1 MHAGVGGA
9 VIRPTTVARLLLG
22 MWCGAMTWGL
32 AGCQWQ
38 LQPSCAVQHH
48 EASDSAPTITTTTT
62 TEVAATCPGPA
73 RTGDSPCFFHD
84 CSAGMYCD
92 DVRTPDCRP
101 GCASDE
107 DCGPRDTC
115 VRTGTAAL
123 GRCESCAKHTAHA
136 AAPGCVV
143 EARTGRSRCSHSECG
158 PGQYCDDASWGCVPG
173 CASDENCGPS
183 ESCERAPGASVGV
196 CRSCFF

>member
-1 MHAGVGGA
+1 MVPACV
-9 VIRPTTVARLLLG
+9 VVLG
-22 MWCGAMTWGL
+22 L
-32 AGCQWQ
+32 VGCQWQ
-38 LQPSCAVQHH
+38 LQPSCSVEHVGPEIA
-48 EASDSAPTITTTTT
+48 DAPG
-62 TEVAATCPGPA
+62 ERRPAATPEPAMCPGPA

-92 DVRTPDCRP
+92 DLDTPDCRP

-115 VRTGTAAL
+115 VRSGGGAV
-123 GRCESCAKHTAHA
+123 GRCEPCAQHTAHA
-136 AAPGCVV
+136 PPPGCVV
-143 EARTGRSRCSHSECG
+143 PSRTGRSRCTGSDCG
-158 PGQYCDDASWGCVPG
+158 AGQYCDDAANWSCVPG

-183 ESCERAPGASVGV
+183 EFCERSAGASVGA